1 VADVESANGNGIM
14 QEVQMTGEIFSQG
27 PLWSEGGNLVGALE
41 ALLLATSEVLT
52 LERLKELTGLGEGAL
67 LQGIEALQE
76 RCRPPRGIRLLEA
89 GGGWR
94 MAIAVEYE
102 GLAAKLVTT
111 VRSGHLTLAQRDV
124 LSLIA
129 CRQPITVPEINEFR
143 GVSSS
148 INQVKNLLD
157 RELIMSVGRKH
168 VVGRPMMYATTT
180 NFLLRFGLRDLLD
193 LPKLTDFGEGVLEA
207 RALSQLGGAIPTDG
221 LFHGHQSSDNG

>member
-1 VADVESANGNGIM
+1 
-14 QEVQMTGEIFSQG
+14 MTEDIFSQG

-94 MAIAVEYE
+94 MAIAAEYAD
-102 GLAAKLVTT
+102 LVAKLVTT
-111 VRSGHLTLAQRDV
+111 VRSGRLTPAQRDV

-129 CRQPITVPEINEFR
+129 YRQPITVPEINEFR
-143 GVSSS
+143 GVASSF
-148 INQVKNLLD
+148 NQVRSLLD
-157 RELIMSVGRKH
+157 RELIMPVGRRH

-180 NFLLRFGLRDLLD
+180 NFLLRFGFRDLQD
-193 LPKLTDFGEGVLEA
+193 LPKLADFGEGNLEA
-207 RALSQLGGAIPTDG
+207 QALSMLGESIPAGG
-221 LFHGHQSSDNG
+221 LFPEPQSNDNE